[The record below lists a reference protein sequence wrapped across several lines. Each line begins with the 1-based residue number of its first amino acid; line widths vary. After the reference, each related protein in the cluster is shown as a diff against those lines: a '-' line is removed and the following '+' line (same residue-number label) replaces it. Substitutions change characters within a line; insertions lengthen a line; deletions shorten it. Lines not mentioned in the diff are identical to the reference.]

1 MGWGITMEVNFILD
15 FLNSILLQIPG
26 ISKGPL
32 GSVDP
37 MIKGMIPSALGIVGI
52 AIGLNLFNAVI
63 RKKMVDQDKLRRL
76 MKETRAW
83 QKERMAAFRAKD
95 QDKINEINK
104 KSAYMN
110 KMNMELMQMNMRP
123 MMITFIPL
131 MLIFYFVLPP
141 LFAYTVAIS
150 PISLNFIPGDMFQL
164 TCTAEKVAESALP
177 DHPHVCH
184 HVNEIYFWAWYFLS
198 SIAFSGIIMR
208 VTRTTMDL
216 S

>member
-1 MGWGITMEVNFILD
+1 MQWGITMEPSLIFE

-26 ISKGPL
+26 ISQGPL
-32 GSVDP
+32 GSADP
-37 MIKGMIPSALGIVGI
+37 IIKGMIPSAIGIVGI
-52 AIGLNLFNAVI
+52 AIALNLFNSGI

-83 QKERMAAFRAKD
+83 QKERMTAFRAKD
-95 QDKINEINK
+95 QEKINELNK

-131 MLIFYFVLPP
+131 ILIFYFVLPP
-141 LFAYTVAIS
+141 LFAYTVAVS
-150 PISLNFIPGDMFQL
+150 PISLNFIPGDWFQL
-164 TCTAEKVAESALP
+164 TCTAEKVISQPNICKHE
-177 DHPHVCH
+177 
-184 HVNEIYFWAWYFLS
+184 NEIYFWAWYFLA

-208 VTRTTMDL
+208 VTKTTMDL
-216 S
+216 N

>member
-1 MGWGITMEVNFILD
+1 MEPSLIFE

-26 ISKGPL
+26 ISQGPL
-32 GSVDP
+32 GSADP
-37 MIKGMIPSALGIVGI
+37 IIKGMIPSAIGIVGI
-52 AIGLNLFNAVI
+52 AIALNLFNSAI

-83 QKERMAAFRAKD
+83 QKERMTAFRVKD
-95 QDKINEINK
+95 QEKINELNK

-131 MLIFYFVLPP
+131 ILIFYFVLPP
-141 LFAYTVAIS
+141 LFAYTVAVS
-150 PISLNFIPGDMFQL
+150 PISLNFIPGDWFQL
-164 TCTAEKVAESALP
+164 TCTAEKVISQPNICKHE
-177 DHPHVCH
+177 
-184 HVNEIYFWAWYFLS
+184 NEIYFWAWYFLA

-208 VTRTTMDL
+208 VTKTTMDL
-216 S
+216 N